1 MAKKLLFAVCAAMV
15 FTGTASAGE
24 IFLSTF
30 PTTYIPQE
38 ITDIPVLMDIG
49 YFVFIRDQDKL
60 QIKLLPT
67 GVREYEGCTNV
78 EIEANFDLRLS
89 CDIVANGAV
98 DGDYS
103 CSVTPNLVDAPGGTV
118 AVCAQLVDASL
129 LNVVGGTMDV
139 QVATVTLKVAP
150 R

>member
-1 MAKKLLFAVCAAMV
+1 MARKLLFAVLAACALTA
-15 FTGTASAGE
+15 TASAGE

-67 GVREYEGCTNV
+67 EIREYEGCTEV

-89 CDIVANGAV
+89 CEIVSNGAV
-98 DGDYS
+98 DGDYT
-103 CSVTPNLVDAPGGTV
+103 CSVTPNLLDAPGGTV
-118 AVCAQLVDASL
+118 AVCAKLVDASL
-129 LNVVGGTMDV
+129 LNVVGGTTDV